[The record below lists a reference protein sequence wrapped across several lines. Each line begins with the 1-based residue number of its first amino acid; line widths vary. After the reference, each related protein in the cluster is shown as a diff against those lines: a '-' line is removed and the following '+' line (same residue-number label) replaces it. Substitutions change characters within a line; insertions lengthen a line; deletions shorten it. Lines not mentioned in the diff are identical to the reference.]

1 MSSQDSI
8 FKFII
13 CGTDTDIGKTLI
25 SSFFVKGLNS
35 FYWKPIQSGIESQTD
50 SQTVEKLAQVSKE
63 KIIKEAYVFT
73 KPLSPHWAAE
83 IDQKTINFDTLRLP
97 KVKGSLIVETAGG
110 LMVPITRNFLQI
122 DQIKQWNLP
131 VILVCKSSLG
141 TLNHTLLSIEA
152 LKRRNIEILGLVVNG
167 EKQLIENVSAAR
179 REAEGAFG
187 SSEVYLEKL
196 VSKAR
201 HVEIQIIGDC
211 HGNVVHLYE
220 RDCTVQRRHQKVI
233 ERAPAVYLNS
243 TSRQS
248 LCSEAIK
255 VATAANYRNAGTV
268 EFLQDADN
276 GEFSLAVPL
285 RDKAGHFGGANI
297 KCCNHDIIA
306 LFLWSCRA
314 TVDRLFRP
322 LTEDCAVR

>member
-1 MSSQDSI
+1 MSSHKNI

-73 KPLSPHWAAE
+73 KPLSAAE
-83 IDQKTINFDTLRLP
+83 IDQKAINFDKLRLP
-97 KVKGSLIVETAGG
+97 KVQGSLIIETAGG

-122 DQIKQWNLP
+122 DQIKEWNLP

-167 EKQLIENVSAAR
+167 EKHLDNPKTLVDFSGIPLI
-179 REAEGAFG
+179 AEFPYIKKMD
-187 SSEVYLEKL
+187 SNNLDILWKELDIKNKL
-196 VSKAR
+196 IS
-201 HVEIQIIGDC
+201 
-211 HGNVVHLYE
+211 L
-220 RDCTVQRRHQKVI
+220 
-233 ERAPAVYLNS
+233 LNS
-243 TSRQS
+243 KIS
-248 LCSEAIK
+248 
-255 VATAANYRNAGTV
+255 
-268 EFLQDADN
+268 
-276 GEFSLAVPL
+276 
-285 RDKAGHFGGANI
+285 
-297 KCCNHDIIA
+297 
-306 LFLWSCRA
+306 
-314 TVDRLFRP
+314 
-322 LTEDCAVR
+322 

>member
-1 MSSQDSI
+1 MSSHKNI

-73 KPLSPHWAAE
+73 KPLSPHWASE
-83 IDQKTINFDTLRLP
+83 IDKKTIDLDTLGIP
-97 KVKGSLIVETAGG
+97 KVKGSLIIETAGG

-152 LKRRNIEILGLVVNG
+152 LKRRNIEIFGLVING
-167 EKQLIENVSAAR
+167 EKHLDNPKTLVEFSGIPLITEFPYIKKIDSKSFDILWKELGIR
-179 REAEGAFG
+179 DR
-187 SSEVYLEKL
+187 L
-196 VSKAR
+196 VSLLKAK
-201 HVEIQIIGDC
+201 I
-211 HGNVVHLYE
+211 
-220 RDCTVQRRHQKVI
+220 
-233 ERAPAVYLNS
+233 S
-243 TSRQS
+243 
-248 LCSEAIK
+248 
-255 VATAANYRNAGTV
+255 
-268 EFLQDADN
+268 
-276 GEFSLAVPL
+276 
-285 RDKAGHFGGANI
+285 
-297 KCCNHDIIA
+297 
-306 LFLWSCRA
+306 
-314 TVDRLFRP
+314 
-322 LTEDCAVR
+322 

>member
-83 IDQKTINFDTLRLP
+83 IDQKAIDFDKLRLP
-97 KVKGSLIVETAGG
+97 KVQGSLIIETAGG

-141 TLNHTLLSIEA
+141 TLNHTLLSIES

-167 EKQLIENVSAAR
+167 EKHLDNPKTLVDFSGIPLI
-179 REAEGAFG
+179 AEFPYIKKMD
-187 SSEVYLEKL
+187 SNNLDILWKELDIKNKL
-196 VSKAR
+196 IS
-201 HVEIQIIGDC
+201 
-211 HGNVVHLYE
+211 L
-220 RDCTVQRRHQKVI
+220 
-233 ERAPAVYLNS
+233 LNS
-243 TSRQS
+243 
-248 LCSEAIK
+248 K
-255 VATAANYRNAGTV
+255 
-268 EFLQDADN
+268 
-276 GEFSLAVPL
+276 
-285 RDKAGHFGGANI
+285 
-297 KCCNHDIIA
+297 
-306 LFLWSCRA
+306 
-314 TVDRLFRP
+314 
-322 LTEDCAVR
+322 

>member
-1 MSSQDSI
+1 MNSHKNI

-83 IDQKTINFDTLRLP
+83 IDQKAINFDKLKLP
-97 KVKGSLIVETAGG
+97 KVQGSLIIETAGG

-122 DQIKQWNLP
+122 DQIKEWNLP

-152 LKRRNIEILGLVVNG
+152 LKLRNIEILGLVVNG
-167 EKQLIENVSAAR
+167 EKHLDNPKTLVDFSGIPLI
-179 REAEGAFG
+179 AEFPYIKKMD
-187 SSEVYLEKL
+187 SNYLDILWKELEIKNKL
-196 VSKAR
+196 IS
-201 HVEIQIIGDC
+201 
-211 HGNVVHLYE
+211 L
-220 RDCTVQRRHQKVI
+220 
-233 ERAPAVYLNS
+233 LNS
-243 TSRQS
+243 KIS
-248 LCSEAIK
+248 
-255 VATAANYRNAGTV
+255 
-268 EFLQDADN
+268 
-276 GEFSLAVPL
+276 
-285 RDKAGHFGGANI
+285 
-297 KCCNHDIIA
+297 
-306 LFLWSCRA
+306 
-314 TVDRLFRP
+314 
-322 LTEDCAVR
+322 

>member
-1 MSSQDSI
+1 MRSQDSV

-50 SQTVEKLAQVSKE
+50 SQTVEKLAQLSKE

-83 IDQKTINFDTLRLP
+83 IDQKTINFEKLRLP
-97 KVKGSLIVETAGG
+97 KVQGSLIVETAGG

-152 LKRRNIEILGLVVNG
+152 LERRNIEILGLVVNG
-167 EKQLIENVSAAR
+167 EKHLDNPKTLVNFSGIPIIAEFPYIKKMDSNNLDILWKELDIKNKLIS
-179 REAEGAFG
+179 
-187 SSEVYLEKL
+187 L
-196 VSKAR
+196 
-201 HVEIQIIGDC
+201 
-211 HGNVVHLYE
+211 
-220 RDCTVQRRHQKVI
+220 
-233 ERAPAVYLNS
+233 LNS
-243 TSRQS
+243 KIS
-248 LCSEAIK
+248 
-255 VATAANYRNAGTV
+255 
-268 EFLQDADN
+268 
-276 GEFSLAVPL
+276 
-285 RDKAGHFGGANI
+285 
-297 KCCNHDIIA
+297 
-306 LFLWSCRA
+306 
-314 TVDRLFRP
+314 
-322 LTEDCAVR
+322 